1 MILAKPSQRK
11 ICVVLVD
18 RANYGRLKP
27 AMRAITARP
36 ELELQ
41 VLAAGTM
48 VLERFHQPVQV
59 VRGDGFPIDGE
70 IYIELEGSTPATMA
84 KSVGFGV
91 VEFASEF
98 QRLRPDVVLLIGD
111 RYEALAAAIAAAY
124 MNICIAH
131 IQGGEVSG
139 SIDESARHAITKFAH
154 FHFPSTHRSAE
165 YLVRMGE
172 NPDTIL
178 GVGCPG
184 SDIALGLDQ
193 TLSPEIINTMGSG
206 ALIDVSAPFLLVLFH
221 PTTTEYG
228 GEHRQMEEVLHGL
241 DSLKVQTILL
251 WPNIDAGADH
261 ISKAIRVFRDQVGT
275 TWLRALTNLSPEDY
289 LKVLSNTSCAV
300 GNSSSFVRDASYF
313 GTPIVLVGDRQE
325 GREVSKHVRRVA
337 PVASE
342 ISAAIHKEL
351 AHGRYPPS
359 TLYGDG
365 SVSGRIAEALARL
378 TPYVQKRLHYTQ
390 DHDRQTA
397 AEAREVG
404 LLPGQPR
411 STFEIPRLLQGE
423 DLLAVRSSGVRI
435 DRWGEALPSSLP
447 PHGSGVAALS
457 DTGASGSASYPRPK
471 NSS

>member
-1 MILAKPSQRK
+1 
-11 ICVVLVD
+11 
-18 RANYGRLKP
+18 
-27 AMRAITARP
+27 MRAIAARP

-59 VRGDGFPIDGE
+59 VREDGFRVDGE

-98 QRLRPDVVLLIGD
+98 QRLKPDIVLLIGD

-154 FHFPSTHRSAE
+154 FHFPSTRRSAE

-178 GVGCPG
+178 AVGCPS
-184 SDIALGLDQ
+184 SDIARRIDR
-193 TLSPEIINTMGSG
+193 TLSPEAVNASGSG
-206 ALIDVSAPFLLVLFH
+206 ALIYVSKPFLLVIFH

-228 GEHRQMEEVLHGL
+228 GERRQMEEVMKALN
-241 DSLKVQTILL
+241 DLKIQTLLL

-261 ISKAIRVFRDQVGT
+261 ISKAIRVFRDQEKP
-275 TWLRALTNLSPEDY
+275 TWLRLLTNLSPENY
-289 LKVLSNTSCAV
+289 LKVLSNAACAV

-313 GTPIVLVGDRQE
+313 GTPVVLVGNRQD
-325 GREVSKHVRRVA
+325 GREVDEHVTPVA
-337 PVASE
+337 PVVAE
-342 ISAAIHKEL
+342 VAMAVHMQL
-351 AHGRYPPS
+351 AHGRYAPS

-365 SVSGRIAEALARL
+365 HVSERIAQSLTRL
-378 TPYVQKRLHYTQ
+378 TPYIQKRLHYIQ
-390 DHDRQTA
+390 DGTKGT
-397 AEAREVG
+397 EVV
-404 LLPGQPR
+404 PCEHSVTHYGQDGVVVR
-411 STFEIPRLLQGE
+411 HGE
-423 DLLAVRSSGVRI
+423 DDG
-435 DRWGEALPSSLP
+435 
-447 PHGSGVAALS
+447 
-457 DTGASGSASYPRPK
+457 
-471 NSS
+471 